1 MKRVLLGS
9 VLPVL
14 TLGLAAAF
22 VGPSL
27 FEGPRGE
34 PIRMAA
40 AEPLPGIQLTN
51 LEGDAC
57 ASILALGD
65 GGVSTAS
72 GIRIVALTLGSD
84 GYRLSVDLR
93 EVPAG
98 EAAVGATLVLLLDTS
113 GRLLAAADASALAPD
128 AARDAL
134 ATDCDDHSGAVH
146 GAI

>member
-34 PIRMAA
+34 PIRVVS
-40 AEPLPGIQLTN
+40 AETFPGIQLTD
-51 LEGDAC
+51 LEGETC

-65 GGVSTAS
+65 GVAS
-72 GIRIVALTLGSD
+72 GAPGIRIVALTLGSD
-84 GYRLSVDLR
+84 GYQVSVDLR
-93 EVPAG
+93 EVPVEDAAAG
-98 EAAVGATLVLLLDTS
+98 TTLVLLLDSS
-113 GRLLAAADASALAPD
+113 GHLVAAGEASAPATDVSGTECDPPADA
-128 AARDAL
+128 
-134 ATDCDDHSGAVH
+134 
-146 GAI
+146 I